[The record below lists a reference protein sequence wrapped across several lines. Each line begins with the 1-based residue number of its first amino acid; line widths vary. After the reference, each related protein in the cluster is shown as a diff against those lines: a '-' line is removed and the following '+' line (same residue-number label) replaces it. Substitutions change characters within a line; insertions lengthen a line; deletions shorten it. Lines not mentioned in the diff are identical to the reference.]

1 MEEVAAQA
9 AVDDVVGPMLTA
21 DPASE
26 FIAGGVPG
34 RIDTERRQ
42 IDLLLEAAS
51 DVNERLLKIPR
62 RADGCLRR
70 WREQTNQRLGQA
82 VPTREDAA
90 IVPKDAIHSGAAGD
104 PVAPV
109 AANDVVILTIAEQ
122 DVVSFFAVN

>member
-1 MEEVAAQA
+1 MEGVAAQA

-26 FIAGGVPG
+26 FIAGGIPG

-51 DVNERLLKIPR
+51 DVDDRLLKIPR
-62 RADGCLRR
+62 HADGCLRR

-90 IVPKDAIHSGAAGD
+90 IVPKDTVITSAGGN
-104 PVAPV
+104 PIVAV
-109 AANDVVILTIAEQ
+109 AADDIVVFAIA
-122 DVVSFFAVN
+122 